1 MKLQI
6 FSADTQRRIFEV
18 DIAPEEASEM
28 LCDMTVSYN
37 RNGMR
42 PENAAYVFPPRAVKE
57 AKEKGYWLTGH
68 LAVTADV
75 EAIAA
80 GTQPTNDRRTCGR
93 WDE

>member
-18 DIAPEEASEM
+18 DIAPEEASE
-28 LCDMTVSYN
+28 
-37 RNGMR
+37 
-42 PENAAYVFPPRAVKE
+42 VKE